1 MVDRLNYYY
10 SAVIIIVLAITLTAK
25 QYVGQPIQCWV
36 PSEFSKAWEQYAEN
50 YWYAFVEIMRWD
62 WRSRPVL
69 CFSFVHNTYWVR
81 PGEDIPSGVDERSML
96 TTLQDFRD

>member
-1 MVDRLNYYY
+1 LGNRFSIEMNLLGSALSAIKPRKDDTMVDRLNYYY

-50 YWYAFVEIMRWD
+50 YW
-62 WRSRPVL
+62 
-69 CFSFVHNTYWVR
+69 
-81 PGEDIPSGVDERSML
+81 
-96 TTLQDFRD
+96 